1 MYINNGYN
9 RIQWGCTH
17 LTSAPQMNKSNTKP
31 GKHTQ
36 NHFSFRLKHCGRLLK
51 MGVGMV
57 FHETNRQE
65 KHAVNHRFFTTQTMG
80 PLVNLFWNL
89 IIWSFFCS
97 SWEWQIFLWW
107 TMMRMESSAVCTGLG
122 EPLQPLILVRLGMA
136 RPVELGRDP
145 WPFWVLLHPPC
156 IVLSGNLK
164 NLDLPQ
170 KTLEREVPGIVF
182 DVVWAAWC
190 QACTEEFD
198 EFGPGE
204 WLELCEVPAF
214 LRIKMVNVHP
224 GDWSWKYE
232 KQVC

>member
-1 MYINNGYN
+1 
-9 RIQWGCTH
+9 
-17 LTSAPQMNKSNTKP
+17 MNKSNTKP

-36 NHFSFRLKHCGRLLK
+36 NHFSFRLLLK

-80 PLVNLFWNL
+80 PLVIFFWNL

-107 TMMRMESSAVCTGLG
+107 TMMRMEPSAVCTGLG
-122 EPLQPLILVRLGMA
+122 EPLQPLILLRLGMA

-145 WPFWVLLHPPC
+145 WPFWVLHPPC
-156 IVLSGNLK
+156 IVNSREGGAREWFRCCLGCLISRIFSVDPSVKLALRNLM
-164 NLDLPQ
+164 NLVLVNG
-170 KTLEREVPGIVF
+170 LNCVRCRHF
-182 DVVWAAWC
+182 W
-190 QACTEEFD
+190 
-198 EFGPGE
+198 
-204 WLELCEVPAF
+204 
-214 LRIKMVNVHP
+214 RIKMVNVHP

-232 KQVC
+232 KQVCWKPAGNTCWSHFDQYPNIRWDSLVGFNMF